1 METRQRTVLGLVA
14 VALVCALWGN
24 ASGGFRRFFPE
35 EAQSASPVSQHMQE
49 EEASLSEEG
58 SGVVKRYDAAL
69 HLRGKPLKDPF
80 HAEGIKQAKAS
91 SAVPADGNGDL
102 SKIQRGAPEAPMPV
116 LKGVITSGNTKR
128 AILEVQGQ
136 TVMAEEGGA
145 ADSWI
150 IAAIGDKTATLMRGG
165 KRKTI
170 SVR

>member
-1 METRQRTVLGLVA
+1 METRQRAGLGLVA
-14 VALVCALWGN
+14 AALICALWGN

-35 EAQSASPVSQHMQE
+35 DAQSTSPVSQHMQE
-49 EEASLSEEG
+49 GEASLSEEG

-80 HAEGIKQAKAS
+80 HAEGIKQAKAP
-91 SAVPADGNGDL
+91 SAVSPDGN
-102 SKIQRGAPEAPMPV
+102 SKLPEMQRGASADPAPV

-136 TVMAEEGGA
+136 TVMAGEGGA
-145 ADSWI
+145 AGSWT
-150 IAAIGDKTATLMRGG
+150 IAAIGDKTATLVRGG
-165 KRKTI
+165 EEKTI